1 MRKRILKYIILLIS
15 SISLCI
21 PLQAQNSERT
31 EGDNK
36 EKKQSDIPLFNG
48 ISVGVDISGA
58 VGKVLGGNRLS
69 GEVQGKIDL
78 KNRFFP
84 TVEIGWANTNTTSTS
99 TNQHYK
105 MSAPYFRIGADY
117 NFFHKKTHLP
127 GYIYG
132 GLRYGFSS
140 FNYDVDIPPMTDPTF
155 GNTAISGSYQGI
167 SSSAHW
173 LEVVAGVHVKV
184 YKNFCMG
191 WSIRY
196 KSMLNLKKGY
206 NTEPWYIPGFG
217 KNTKTGF
224 GVSYSLIYYIP
235 IHLL

>member
-21 PLQAQNSERT
+21 PLHAQNPERT

-36 EKKQSDIPLFNG
+36 EEKQSDIPLFNG

-99 TNQHYK
+99 TNQHY
-105 MSAPYFRIGADY
+105 
-117 NFFHKKTHLP
+117 
-127 GYIYG
+127 
-132 GLRYGFSS
+132 
-140 FNYDVDIPPMTDPTF
+140 
-155 GNTAISGSYQGI
+155 
-167 SSSAHW
+167 
-173 LEVVAGVHVKV
+173 
-184 YKNFCMG
+184 
-191 WSIRY
+191 
-196 KSMLNLKKGY
+196 
-206 NTEPWYIPGFG
+206 
-217 KNTKTGF
+217 
-224 GVSYSLIYYIP
+224 
-235 IHLL
+235 